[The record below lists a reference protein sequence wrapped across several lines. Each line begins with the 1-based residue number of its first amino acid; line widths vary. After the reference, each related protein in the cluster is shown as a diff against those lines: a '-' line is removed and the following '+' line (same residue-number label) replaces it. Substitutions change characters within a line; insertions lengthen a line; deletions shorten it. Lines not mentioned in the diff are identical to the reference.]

1 MKNSKTYKLAKEFKR
16 KYPGTIAWRIGKHC
30 EVIDKHLNPG
40 EEVLYVF
47 FGQKNRSSFDIMN
60 TNIVVLTNKR
70 LLLATKRILFGYFYT
85 SITLDMFNDLS
96 IRENLIWGRV
106 MIDTVDEK
114 ICLSNISKDA
124 LQEIETELSEFIF
137 KGKEKIKTK
146 EKTKKSD
153 N

>member
-1 MKNSKTYKLAKEFKR
+1 MKISKTYKLAKEFKR
-16 KYPGTIAWRIGKHC
+16 KYPSTVAWRINKHC

-85 SITLDMFNDLS
+85 SVTLDMFNDLS

-106 MIDTVDEK
+106 IIDTVDEK
-114 ICLSNISKDA
+114 IALSNISKAA
-124 LQEIETELSEFIF
+124 LPEIETELSEFIF
-137 KGKEKIKTK
+137 KGKEKTK

-153 N
+153 K